1 MSKQLKSEDG
11 NVHMQ
16 KKPIYKRVWVWTLS
30 AITVIILG
38 VTSGIALGGGSNTSS
53 SSEADTM
60 THKVAKNSSSETEAS
75 EQSDEKD
82 QSSEAETSSH
92 KDDEEHPD
100 EKVTS
105 SQKVTQ
111 SSSSSAA
118 TSSHAVMQKNPAK
131 SAANHTVTQN
141 SPAKATVPSHKVTQ
155 NSPAKATVPSH
166 KVAQNNQ
173 APAAIPSQE
182 VPAPAPAV
190 PNHPVAEKPAQ
201 PKVPAQSLAALES
214 AKIYAGMDMSEKG
227 VYEQLISD
235 YGDRF
240 SPADAQY
247 AMAHLTGINWNEN
260 ARKSAESYQKDQ
272 SMSTSAIKDQL
283 TSSYGEGF
291 TNEQAQYAI
300 DHLSK

>member
-38 VTSGIALGGGSNTSS
+38 VASGIALGGGSNTSS

-100 EKVTS
+100 EKVT
-105 SQKVTQ
+105 Q

-118 TSSHAVMQKNPAK
+118 TSSHAVMQKSPAK

-173 APAAIPSQE
+173 APAAVPSHE
-182 VPAPAPAV
+182 VPAPAPAA

-201 PKVPAQSLAALES
+201 PKVPAQSLAALDK
-214 AKIYAGMDMSEKG
+214 AKSYADMHMSEKG
-227 VYEQLISD
+227 IYEQLISD
-235 YGDRF
+235 YGEQF

-260 ARKSAESYQKDQ
+260 ARKMAESYQKDQ
-272 SMSTSAIKDQL
+272 SMSITAIKDQL